1 MTEQHLTEEEI
12 ALGPLPDWAEAHITD
27 GSYLHRRASLPTKDG
42 RRCGNAV
49 ILEIGKST
57 HTGQPLIIVCSDA
70 GNVLKLSENELKELF
85 HPPRWTM
92 SCLLDTH
99 QQAAW
104 EIDSFVHPDFTL

>member
-1 MTEQHLTEEEI
+1 MDDHIED
-12 ALGPLPDWAEAHITD
+12 PLPYWAETEITD
-27 GSYLHRRASLPTKDG
+27 RSYLHLRASLPTRDG

-57 HTGQPLIIVCSDA
+57 YTGQPLIIVCTDA

-92 SCLLDTH
+92 THLMSAH
-99 QQAAW
+99 QQAAR